1 MKEIYNM
8 GRQEDTPVERKETKI
23 CRLQE
28 LLKAHQ
34 RPPRHKCKPKG
45 AEGRWKRRKG
55 ALTRRAQQQQLK
67 GVVTHSACVG
77 HHVTVFCKARGQR
90 YGVLSNGCKFHGL
103 CRQYRRRA
111 RHRSRARKED
121 KADYLQTRDQEQY
134 FKACIKSVLMANP
147 QLQPA

>member
-1 MKEIYNM
+1 MPRGHSSGEEGNQDLQIARAAKGTSEASKAQM
-8 GRQEDTPVERKETKI
+8 QTKRGRGKMET
-23 CRLQE
+23 Q
-28 LLKAHQ
+28 
-34 RPPRHKCKPKG
+34 
-45 AEGRWKRRKG
+45 EGR
-55 ALTRRAQQQQLK
+55 LDAQSPTTTIERSSNPQRMC
-67 GVVTHSACVG
+67 GPSCHS
-77 HHVTVFCKARGQR
+77 FCKARGQR